1 MGRGEVN
8 KLDQALAAE
17 VEDWRR
23 QGLGRSL
30 GGEEIGGS
38 GGVDFTSNDYLGMA
52 RHPAVCAAAS
62 EAATAHGAGGRAA
75 RLLGG
80 GSPKT
85 AALERQL
92 ASWIGAGGALLLPSG
107 YQANLT
113 LMVAIAGPGDV
124 VVSDEDNHA
133 SLIDGLRLSRA
144 RVKIYRHGDAEHAAA
159 LLEQSRGA
167 RRVFCVTESIFSM
180 GGDLAPLAALS
191 EACLQHGAGLIVDE
205 AHALGVV
212 GPAGRGGF
220 AASGAAPEPLVAQVV
235 TAGKSL
241 GAAGAFIAGSRALL
255 DAVVHKGRGFMFSTA
270 VAPAV
275 VGALEASIG
284 LVADADEA
292 RRRLAGHAARIA
304 AAVGS
309 PEPDAAILPILL
321 GDEGCAVEAAA
332 ALQAR
337 GLSVRA
343 VRHPTVRPGAA
354 QLRVACHAGHRTE
367 DVDALLDGLAPI
379 LAEAPAGRHSGSAAR
394 ESGSPVAQAEGS
406 ATSGSITA
414 PSPITTAS
422 TGSTDAVFIVGTDTD
437 IGKTVAAAAVAR
449 ALGARYWKPVQTGE
463 DSDSET
469 VERLAGPHRGP
480 LGEGTRVVAAPAYEF
495 PLPASP
501 HTAAAA
507 AGEVIDPEVLHVA
520 LCDRVRDAA
529 PSRLVVELAGGLHV
543 PLTAPFTQ
551 ADWLARERP
560 EVVLIARSGLGTLNH
575 TLLTLEAL
583 RARRITPAVL
593 ILVGEPHAEN
603 AATLAAHVSHLFEL
617 PMLAPLDRDAIDGW
631 LAKNPIA
638 DAIRGH

>member
-23 QGLGRSL
+23 RGLGRSL

-38 GGVDFTSNDYLGMA
+38 GSVDFTSNDYLGMA

-80 GSPKT
+80 GSPET
-85 AALERQL
+85 AAVERQL
-92 ASWIGAGGALLLPSG
+92 ASWIGAEGSLLLPSG

-180 GGDLAPLAALS
+180 GGDLAPLGALS
-191 EACLQHGAGLIVDE
+191 EACSRHGAGLIVDE

-220 AASGAAPEPLVAQVV
+220 AASGAAPDPLVAQVL
-235 TAGKSL
+235 TGGKSL

-292 RRRLAGHAARIA
+292 RRRLAGHAERIA

-321 GDEGCAVEAAA
+321 GDEGRAVEAAA

-354 QLRVACHAGHRTE
+354 QLRVACHSEHRIE
-367 DVDALLDGLAPI
+367 DVDALLNGLAPI
-379 LAEAPAGRHSGSAAR
+379 LAEAPAGRDSGGAARVSGSHEVKGPALSA
-394 ESGSPVAQAEGS
+394 PI
-406 ATSGSITA
+406 ATSPSIATG
-414 PSPITTAS
+414 PAS
-422 TGSTDAVFIVGTDTD
+422 TTGAVFIVGTDTD

-449 ALGARYWKPVQTGE
+449 ALGARYWKPVQTGD

-480 LGEGTRVVAAPAYEF
+480 LGEGARVVAAPAYEF

-507 AGEVIDPEVLHVA
+507 AGGVIDPEVLHVA
-520 LCDRVRDAA
+520 LGDRVRDAA

-560 EVVLIARSGLGTLNH
+560 EVVLVARSGLGTLNH

-583 RARRITPAVL
+583 RARRITPAAL
-593 ILVGEPHAEN
+593 ILVGEPHPEN
-603 AATLAAHVSHLFEL
+603 AATLAVHVSHLFEL
-617 PMLAPLDRDAIDGW
+617 PMLAPLDQDAIDGW